1 VAELLA
7 VSKPVSEWVDVFGV
21 LGSAEEEL
29 PLDEVERRL
38 QFLSVARAHK
48 TPRKAEPS
56 SPFVFGG
63 DDLDLML
70 EPVPE
75 EILKGSEFEWSRA
88 LPGDLVSALEV
99 FGRTVSSLASTV
111 PTALSEAAVKAD
123 KDVATLTRAGEQM
136 NARLISLE
144 CVTGERLEDVDELPP
159 TLWEAVAA
167 LWSRCEETRSPL
179 HAGSGEGVS
188 SGEDLGRVARA
199 IGSVQSKVEKAN
211 EASLAVAAELDK
223 FQEKV
228 GSLFGLVS
236 RKMADVVN
244 TQNDTTREL
253 GRVSGLVSAAKG
265 TGDSGGGSGGLDS
278 LLASLGGGGGGGED
292 DLGALRKEVAAL
304 RKEVR
309 LSKDKDAESVK
320 IGGLQFKTREDL
332 AAYLLD
338 EAPGL
343 PFGTIVDYHALM
355 QQVHYDLGGY
365 ESVDS
370 ILKGLKLRS
379 DMALETTADVLA
391 LASIRRGIPA
401 LLGEGKPA
409 TGEDRSSFNAFHS
422 FADWKNSNGRD
433 GLVNTLPASQQQAR
447 EAIEAD
453 IETRLVPGSPGA
465 MLAQTCLAKSVTFS
479 DAFTKY
485 LTTTYEDLTQASG
498 FPKKRAWALTTAL
511 GARVCKEIHKESVA
525 LARSLAVAKDE
536 TGHSKGLLSSF

>member
-1 VAELLA
+1 VASTLAPAVRGKSTDGGEAAKRLTTLFRSPSVFAASARFATEGSEPEECFGLIGKDGRRFCLVRGCDKKHRGGAFDIPPNHLFIKHSSTEAFCSPCVDAAKVPTGQVAELLA

-88 LPGDLVSALEV
+88 LPADLVSALEV

-111 PTALSEAAVKAD
+111 PTALSEAVVKAD

-199 IGSVQSKVEKAN
+199 IGSVQ
-211 EASLAVAAELDK
+211 
-223 FQEKV
+223 
-228 GSLFGLVS
+228 
-236 RKMADVVN
+236 
-244 TQNDTTREL
+244 
-253 GRVSGLVSAAKG
+253 
-265 TGDSGGGSGGLDS
+265 
-278 LLASLGGGGGGGED
+278 
-292 DLGALRKEVAAL
+292 
-304 RKEVR
+304 
-309 LSKDKDAESVK
+309 
-320 IGGLQFKTREDL
+320 
-332 AAYLLD
+332 
-338 EAPGL
+338 
-343 PFGTIVDYHALM
+343 
-355 QQVHYDLGGY
+355 
-365 ESVDS
+365 
-370 ILKGLKLRS
+370 
-379 DMALETTADVLA
+379 
-391 LASIRRGIPA
+391 
-401 LLGEGKPA
+401 
-409 TGEDRSSFNAFHS
+409 
-422 FADWKNSNGRD
+422 
-433 GLVNTLPASQQQAR
+433 
-447 EAIEAD
+447 
-453 IETRLVPGSPGA
+453 
-465 MLAQTCLAKSVTFS
+465 
-479 DAFTKY
+479 
-485 LTTTYEDLTQASG
+485 
-498 FPKKRAWALTTAL
+498 
-511 GARVCKEIHKESVA
+511 
-525 LARSLAVAKDE
+525 
-536 TGHSKGLLSSF
+536 

>member
-1 VAELLA
+1 L
-7 VSKPVSEWVDVFGV
+7 
-21 LGSAEEEL
+21 
-29 PLDEVERRL
+29 ERT
-38 QFLSVARAHK
+38 V
-48 TPRKAEPS
+48 
-56 SPFVFGG
+56 G
-63 DDLDLML
+63 
-70 EPVPE
+70 
-75 EILKGSEFEWSRA
+75 
-88 LPGDLVSALEV
+88 VSA
-99 FGRTVSSLASTV
+99 SLGV
-111 PTALSEAAVKAD
+111 V
-123 KDVATLTRAGEQM
+123 
-136 NARLISLE
+136 
-144 CVTGERLEDVDELPP
+144 
-159 TLWEAVAA
+159 
-167 LWSRCEETRSPL
+167 TRSIGAVPL
-179 HAGSGEGVS
+179 
-188 SGEDLGRVARA
+188 
-199 IGSVQSKVEKAN
+199 
-211 EASLAVAAELDK
+211 AAELDK

-228 GSLFGLVS
+228 ESLFGLVS
-236 RKMADVVN
+236 RKMTDVVS

-253 GRVSGLVSAAKG
+253 GRVSGLVSGAKG
-265 TGDSGGGSGGLDS
+265 AGDLGGGSGGLDS

-332 AAYLLD
+332 AAYLLE

-525 LARSLAVAKDE
+525 LARFLTVLLIWAMLRAHSKMDDYVKHEFKDHPTIASEYVKFLATNSGYEAMAGLQTKVDSLEKEVASLKKAVTNAANAADVAKAMAADA
-536 TGHSKGLLSSF
+536 KKIAQKK